1 MARSEF
7 PLDTCCL
14 RWMQTHGLTV
24 PLLVPQA
31 LALSSFLDNN
41 RDRVDM
47 QGKEVL
53 ELGAGTGLVTIVA
66 SLLGVCSSSSLL
78 TSDTRKN
85 VFTASP
91 PTLSC
96 SCGHARLLFFST

>member
-1 MARSEF
+1 
-7 PLDTCCL
+7 
-14 RWMQTHGLTV
+14 MQTHGLTV
-24 PLLVPQA
+24 PPFVLQA
-31 LALSSFLDNN
+31 LALSSFLDSN

-78 TSDTRKN
+78 ISDTREN
-85 VFTASP
+85 ACFHSA
-91 PTLSC
+91 PTHIVLQLWM
-96 SCGHARLLFFST
+96 R

>member
-1 MARSEF
+1 
-7 PLDTCCL
+7 
-14 RWMQTHGLTV
+14 MQTHGLTV
-24 PLLVPQA
+24 PLLVLQA

-78 TSDTRKN
+78 ISDTRKN
-85 VFTASP
+85 ACFYSV
-91 PTLSC
+91 PTHIVLQLWMC
-96 SCGHARLLFFST
+96 